1 MTGRAA
7 AGDGGAQ
14 RGEETRPGETAHR
27 SEEAQRGGEAQQGG
41 PASRPGAA
49 PRHPRHPRLPWQ
61 PGRPDVFTFGETM
74 VALRGSGPLKLG
86 GTMNVSIAGAESNVA
101 IGLARLGHEVRWAG
115 AVGED
120 EAGQLVLRTLRAEGV
135 EVSGASTDAGAPT
148 GLLLFEPRLPAVT
161 RVHYYRAGS
170 AGSRLTADTIER
182 ALSAAPPR
190 VLHLTGITPSL
201 SPTARSAARRALQL
215 ARQHGSLTCLDV
227 NFRARLWTTEEAAT
241 VLHEWIPSVDV
252 LIASDDE
259 LPLCLPGAMGR
270 EGNDQKGTGREG
282 EDQEGT
288 GGDRT
293 GGDSTAG
300 HGTGRVGTGGDRTA
314 GKGTGEDGPGGDAPG
329 GDGPGGDGP
338 GEGSRGGNGP
348 GGDGT
353 SGGRAAAAP
362 RAATTPFSAQAKL
375 LLDLGV
381 GEVVVKLGA
390 AGATAFTDDGCL
402 YHQPAKSVRAVD
414 AVGAGDAFVAGY
426 LSALLDGEGP
436 AGRLERAVTTGA
448 FAVASHGD
456 WEGAPT
462 RAELGMLGAP
472 PGTVVR

>member
-1 MTGRAA
+1 MRTMTGQPAA
-7 AGDGGAQ
+7 AGSEDQ
-14 RGEETRPGETAHR
+14 RG
-27 SEEAQRGGEAQQGG
+27 
-41 PASRPGAA
+41 A
-49 PRHPRHPRLPWQ
+49 PRAGATPGRPLLPGQ

-101 IGLARLGHEVRWAG
+101 IGLARLGHDVRWAG

-135 EVSGASTDAGAPT
+135 GVSGASTDPGAPT
-148 GLLLFEPRLPAVT
+148 GLLLFEPRLPEVT

-170 AGSRLTADTIER
+170 AGSRIGADVIQR
-182 ALSAAPPR
+182 AFSAAPPR

-201 SPTARSAARRALQL
+201 SPTARAAAGLVLQL
-215 ARQHGSLTCLDV
+215 SRESGSLVCLDV
-227 NFRARLWTTEEAAT
+227 NFRARLWTAEAAAE
-241 VLHEWIPSVDV
+241 VLREWIPFVDV

-259 LPLCLPGAMGR
+259 LPLCLPGS
-270 EGNDQKGTGREG
+270 
-282 EDQEGT
+282 
-288 GGDRT
+288 GG
-293 GGDSTAG
+293 GG
-300 HGTGRVGTGGDRTA
+300 
-314 GKGTGEDGPGGDAPG
+314 
-329 GDGPGGDGP
+329 
-338 GEGSRGGNGP
+338 GEGSP
-348 GGDGT
+348 GGGEGSQGAKGTTGANEGLRAEGAGAGMGAEWADGGLGAD
-353 SGGRAAAAP
+353 GGLARWASEPEEATVAGGAGACGGAIP
-362 RAATTPFSAQAKL
+362 LPPQEVTGDPAATVAAQARL
-375 LLDLGV
+375 LLDQGV

-390 AGATAFTDDGCL
+390 EGATAFTHGGSL
-402 YHQPAKSVRAVD
+402 HQPAKPVRAVD

-448 FAVASHGD
+448 FAVASPGD

>member
-1 MTGRAA
+1 MTGQPAA
-7 AGDGGAQ
+7 AGSEDQ
-14 RGEETRPGETAHR
+14 RG
-27 SEEAQRGGEAQQGG
+27 
-41 PASRPGAA
+41 A
-49 PRHPRHPRLPWQ
+49 PRAEATPGRPLLPGQ

-101 IGLARLGHEVRWAG
+101 IGLARLGHDVRWAG

-135 EVSGASTDAGAPT
+135 GVSGASTDPGAPT
-148 GLLLFEPRLPAVT
+148 GLLLFEPRLPEVT

-170 AGSRLTADTIER
+170 AGSRIGADVIQR
-182 ALSAAPPR
+182 AFSAAPPR

-201 SPTARSAARRALQL
+201 SPTARAAARLVLQL
-215 ARQHGSLTCLDV
+215 ARESGSLVCLDV
-227 NFRARLWTTEEAAT
+227 NFRARLWTAEAAAE
-241 VLHEWIPSVDV
+241 VLREWIPFVDV

-259 LPLCLPGAMGR
+259 LPLCLPGDGGG
-270 EGNDQKGTGREG
+270 EG
-282 EDQEGT
+282 
-288 GGDRT
+288 
-293 GGDSTAG
+293 S
-300 HGTGRVGTGGDRTA
+300 
-314 GKGTGEDGPGGDAPG
+314 PGGD
-329 GDGPGGDGP
+329 
-338 GEGSRGGNGP
+338 EGSQGTTGANEDLGAEGAGAGMGAEGADGGVARWASEQEEVTVARGAGACSDAVP
-348 GGDGT
+348 FPPQEVASD
-353 SGGRAAAAP
+353 P
-362 RAATTPFSAQAKL
+362 AATLAAQARL
-375 LLDLGV
+375 LLDHGV

-390 AGATAFTDDGCL
+390 EGATAFTHGGSL
-402 YHQPAKSVRAVD
+402 HQPAKPVRAVD

-448 FAVASHGD
+448 FAVASPGD

>member
-1 MTGRAA
+1 
-7 AGDGGAQ
+7 
-14 RGEETRPGETAHR
+14 
-27 SEEAQRGGEAQQGG
+27 
-41 PASRPGAA
+41 
-49 PRHPRHPRLPWQ
+49 
-61 PGRPDVFTFGETM
+61 M

-135 EVSGASTDAGAPT
+135 EVSGASPDAGAPT
-148 GLLLFEPRLPAVT
+148 GLLLFEPRLPEVT

-182 ALSAAPPR
+182 AFSVAPPR
-190 VLHLTGITPSL
+190 VLHLTGITPAL

-215 ARQHGSLTCLDV
+215 ARRHGSLTCLDV
-227 NFRARLWTTEEAAT
+227 NFRARLWTAEEAAT
-241 VLHEWIPSVDV
+241 VLREWIPSVDV

-282 EDQEGT
+282 MGGDSTGGDSTGGDSTGREGT
-288 GGDRT
+288 GGDSTGGDSTGGDSTGREGTGREGT
-293 GGDSTAG
+293 GGDSTAR
-300 HGTGRVGTGGDRTA
+300 HGTGQEGTGGGRTG
-314 GKGTGEDGPGGDAPG
+314 GKGT
-329 GDGPGGDGP
+329 GGDGP
-338 GEGSRGGNGP
+338 GEGGR
-348 GGDGT
+348 GGDGP
-353 SGGRAAAAP
+353 GRGQAAATP
-362 RAATTPFSAQAKL
+362 RAATTPLAAQAKL

-390 AGATAFTDDGCL
+390 DGATAFTDDGCL

-448 FAVASHGD
+448 FAVASRGD

-462 RAELGMLGAP
+462 RPELGMLGAP